1 MSFSAMLNAA
11 IAAAGHVLW
20 WTPGRFR
27 IAGALGRSYGLRC
40 VVFHNIAESQ
50 TAFTRG
56 IRVTVSARQFETAL
70 RYLTAYYN
78 PISLQDVLTD
88 CDGRGLPKR
97 AVLVS
102 FDDAYASVYEIGV
115 PLCRKY
121 RIPAAFFVNASVLD
135 NRRLLPDNLICFV
148 TSTMGFSA
156 VSAAARSLPGRET
169 TTLRSLT
176 QVFGEFLP
184 SLSLAER
191 ESFLCEVRRI
201 ARINETRI
209 AEEARLYLTRQ
220 QLRELHAA
228 NCEIGNHTYT
238 HTHCRRLTRADLITE
253 IGMNKAELE
262 DITGRPVRAFS
273 QPYGSS
279 EDLTPELLE
288 HLSDSGHEAA
298 FLSESVANPRGA
310 DRYHLDRVSTLTT
323 TYEDLFLNLE
333 INPRLRATR
342 NRWTRAHADGRQAL
356 STEKKPGIPPTAGS
370 IYPND
375 RTEKRA

>member
-1 MSFSAMLNAA
+1 MLNAA

-50 TAFTRG
+50 TPFTRG
-56 IRVTVSARQFETAL
+56 IGVTVSPKQFETAL
-70 RYLTAYYN
+70 RFLTAYYN

-88 CDGRGLPKR
+88 CEGRGLPNR

-135 NRRLLPDNLICFV
+135 NRRLLPDNLICYV
-148 TSTMGFSA
+148 TSTTGFLT
-156 VSAAARSLPGRET
+156 VSAAARTLSGRET
-169 TTLRSLT
+169 TTFRSLA

-191 ESFLCEVRRI
+191 ESFLSELRRI

-220 QLRELHAA
+220 QLRELHAT

-238 HTHCRRLTRADLITE
+238 HTHCRRLMQADLITE
-253 IGMNKAELE
+253 VGMNKAELE

-279 EDLTPELLE
+279 EDITPELRR

-310 DRYHLDRVSTLTT
+310 DPYCLDRVSTLTT
-323 TYEDLFLNLE
+323 SYEDLFLNLE

-342 NRWTRAHADGRQAL
+342 NRWTRTRADGRHGLPTA
-356 STEKKPGIPPTAGS
+356 KKPGAEASHGLT
-370 IYPND
+370 YPGD
-375 RTEKRA
+375 RKEKRA